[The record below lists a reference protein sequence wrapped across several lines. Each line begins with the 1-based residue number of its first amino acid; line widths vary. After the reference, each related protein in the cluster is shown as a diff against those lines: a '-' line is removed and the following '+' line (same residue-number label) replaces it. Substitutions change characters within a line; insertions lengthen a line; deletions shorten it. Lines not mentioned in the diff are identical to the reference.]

1 MFFSMPWGRFCYLT
15 SLFKESL
22 SRNLLEFDGVT
33 WHYMPLERIRLHNAK
48 EKCANKTLY
57 YNKDAI
63 LELFIA
69 RMGEENYADWNKTTE
84 AFELL
89 YGYWTNKR
97 MILLDPVFEG
107 KVSTFIR

>member
-1 MFFSMPWGRFCYLT
+1 MPWGRFCYLT

-22 SRNLLEFDGVT
+22 SRNLLEFDEVVNT
-33 WHYMPLERIRLHNAK
+33 WRYMPLERIRLYNAK

-69 RMGEENYADWNKTTE
+69 RMGEENDADRNKTKE

>member
-1 MFFSMPWGRFCYLT
+1 MPWGRFCYLT

-33 WHYMPLERIRLHNAK
+33 WQYMPLERIRLYNAK
-48 EKCANKTLY
+48 EKCANKSLY
-57 YNKDAI
+57 HNKDAT

-69 RMGEENYADWNKTTE
+69 RMGEENNAHKNKTID

-89 YGYWTNKR
+89 YDYWTNKR

-107 KVSTFIR
+107 KVSTSDKAL

>member
-1 MFFSMPWGRFCYLT
+1 
-15 SLFKESL
+15 
-22 SRNLLEFDGVT
+22 
-33 WHYMPLERIRLHNAK
+33 MPLERIRLHNAK

-69 RMGEENYADWNKTTE
+69 RMGEENNAHKNKTID

-89 YGYWTNKR
+89 YDYWANKR

-107 KVSTFIR
+107 KVSTSDKAM

>member
-1 MFFSMPWGRFCYLT
+1 MPWGRFCYLT

-69 RMGEENYADWNKTTE
+69 RMGEENNAHKNKTID

-89 YGYWTNKR
+89 YDYWTNKR

-107 KVSTFIR
+107 KVSTSDKALW